1 MSFISQRGQTGPLGL
16 TANGVFQTSTDVALQ
31 TLVGSKWDL
40 SDGREVSLGYASSA
54 TTVAPGYFYQN
65 PALIANHQGLVV
77 TAFTA
82 YGTSNGVANSTSTP
96 ATVTVTLGGT
106 AATVN
111 QYQGGYMVVQSSTGI
126 AQTLKIQGNT
136 AQTSTTGSVVVTLED
151 APNTAITTSSVVN
164 LIPQV
169 GYNVV
174 ISPAAASLTNTE
186 FGVGLYAIPASNYGF
201 FVTRGDTAVVAVA
214 AGVAAGSSL
223 SVGAGGAG
231 VILSA
236 GLPVLGHT
244 GAAIAASS
252 ANIAH
257 VNL

>member
-1 MSFISQRGQTGPLGL
+1 MSVISQRGATGPLGL
-16 TANGVFQTSTDVALQ
+16 TANGGTFQTSTDSALQ
-31 TLVGSKWDL
+31 TLLGTHWDL
-40 SDGREVSLGYASSA
+40 ADGREVALGLASSA

-65 PALIANHQGLVV
+65 AALIAGHQGLTV
-77 TAFTA
+77 TAVQA
-82 YGTSNGVANSTSTP
+82 ASNNGNTP

-106 AATVN
+106 AATAG
-111 QYQGGYMVVQSSTGI
+111 QYAGGFLVVQSSTGI
-126 AQTLKIQGNT
+126 GQPLRIANNPAQ
-136 AQTSTTGSVVVTLED
+136 ATTNGSLVVTLED
-151 APNTAITTSSVVN
+151 APTTALTTSSVVN
-164 LIPQV
+164 LVPAA

-186 FGVGLYAIPASNYGF
+186 FGVGLYPIPASSYGF
-201 FVTRGDTAVVAVA
+201 FVTRGNTAVVAVA

-223 SVGAGGAG
+223 SVGAAGAG

-252 ANIAH
+252 ANMAY

>member
-1 MSFISQRGQTGPLGL
+1 
-16 TANGVFQTSTDVALQ
+16 
-31 TLVGSKWDL
+31 
-40 SDGREVSLGYASSA
+40 
-54 TTVAPGYFYQN
+54 
-65 PALIANHQGLVV
+65 LIANHQGLVV